1 MWCVVF
7 SVGRLS
13 LEVAVIGGPDDSTV
27 KPTAPEEM
35 LEQQD
40 TCGIDLAKY
49 GPRAAGALLVKGF
62 GQGVMNRC
70 AKRAGLLERWLLRV

>member
-13 LEVAVIGGPDDSTV
+13 LEVAVIGGPDVRTV
-27 KPTAPEEM
+27 KSAAPEEM

-40 TCGIDLAKY
+40 TCGVDLAKC

-62 GQGVMNRC
+62 GHGVMNRC

>member
-13 LEVAVIGGPDDSTV
+13 LEVAVTGGPDDSTV

-62 GQGVMNRC
+62 GHGVMNRC